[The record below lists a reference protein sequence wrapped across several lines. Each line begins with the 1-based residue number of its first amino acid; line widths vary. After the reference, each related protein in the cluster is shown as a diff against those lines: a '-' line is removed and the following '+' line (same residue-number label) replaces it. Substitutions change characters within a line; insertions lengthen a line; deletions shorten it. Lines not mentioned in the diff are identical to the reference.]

1 MARLIAY
8 RSIYAL
14 LLLVIASFVVFYGM
28 RLAPGDVADVISSHP
43 TGQLTVERVREDLGL
58 NEPIFVQYF
67 TYMGELLRGD
77 LGISLI
83 NGEPISE
90 ILNSSIGYTLK
101 LAAVAALLSIG
112 LAIPLGVLAAWKRN
126 SIFDQGTMLI
136 AVIGM
141 GIPNFFLAVLLIQLF
156 AVKLQWL
163 PVAGYETPKHIIM
176 PALALA
182 AEALAIN
189 LRIVRSSVLEEL
201 GRDYVRTLKAKGLTN
216 NRILWV
222 HVLRN
227 SLPPVIALAGV
238 MMRTLLGYTLI
249 VETIFRWPGLGYQ
262 LVNAVLK
269 RDYTVA
275 QTLAILLTAAVIF
288 FNLLADL
295 AQQWADPRT
304 RGNTRST

>member
-14 LLLVIASFVVFYGM
+14 LLLVIASFAVFYGM

-43 TGQLTVERVREDLGL
+43 TGQLTVERIREDLGL

-90 ILNSSIGYTLK
+90 ILSSSVGYTLK

-112 LAIPLGVLAAWKRN
+112 LAVPLGVLAAWKRN
-126 SIFDQGTMLI
+126 SLFDQGTMLI

-156 AVKLQWL
+156 SVKLGWL
-163 PVAGYETPKHIIM
+163 PVAGYETPQHIIM

-189 LRIVRSSVLEEL
+189 LRVVRSSVLEEL
-201 GRDYVRTLKAKGLTN
+201 GRDYVRTLKAKGLSN
-216 NRILWV
+216 NRILWI

-227 SLPPVIALAGV
+227 SLPPVIALAGI

-304 RGNTRST
+304 RGGAGS

>member
-1 MARLIAY
+1 MARTIAY
-8 RSIYAL
+8 RLIYAL
-14 LLLVIASFVVFYGM
+14 VLLLIASFAVFFGM
-28 RLAPGDVADVISSHP
+28 RLAPGDVADVLSSHP

-58 NEPIFVQYF
+58 NRPILVQYAS
-67 TYMGELLRGD
+67 YMGDLLRGD

-83 NGEPISE
+83 NGQPIEE
-90 ILNSSIGYTLK
+90 ILRSSVGYTLR
-101 LAAVAALLSIG
+101 LALLAALLGIG
-112 LAIPLGVLAAWKRN
+112 LAIPLGVLAASRRN
-126 SIFDQGTMLI
+126 SIFDQGSMLI

-156 AVKLQWL
+156 TVKLQWL

-176 PALALA
+176 PAVVLA

-189 LRIVRSSVLEEL
+189 LRVVRSSVLEEL
-201 GRDYVRTLKAKGLTN
+201 SRDYVRTLKAKGLSSR
-216 NRILWV
+216 RILWV

-227 SLPPVIALAGV
+227 SLPPVIALAGI

-275 QTLAILLTAAVIF
+275 QTLAILLTAAVIL
-288 FNLLADL
+288 FNTLADL

-304 RGNTRST
+304 RTSRS

>member
-8 RSIYAL
+8 RTIYAL
-14 LLLVIASFVVFYGM
+14 ILLLIASFAVFYGM
-28 RLAPGDVADVISSHP
+28 RLAPGDVADVLSSHP
-43 TGQLTVERVREDLGL
+43 TGQLTVERIREELGL
-58 NEPIFVQYF
+58 NEPILVQYV
-67 TYMGELLRGD
+67 TYMGELLRGN
-77 LGISLI
+77 LGVSLI
-83 NGEPISE
+83 NGQPISD
-90 ILNSSIGYTLK
+90 ILDTSVGYTLR
-101 LAAVAALLSIG
+101 LAGLAALLSIG
-112 LAIPLGVLAAWKRN
+112 LAVPLGVIAAWKRN
-126 SIFDQGTMLI
+126 SLFDQGTMLI

-156 AVKLQWL
+156 SVKLQWL
-163 PVAGYETPKHIIM
+163 PVAGYETPRHIIM

-189 LRIVRSSVLEEL
+189 LRVVRSSVLEEL
-201 GRDYVRTLKAKGLTN
+201 GRDYVRTLHAKGLSN
-216 NRILWV
+216 NRILWM

-227 SLPPVIALAGV
+227 ALPPVIALAGI

-288 FNLLADL
+288 FNLLADV

-304 RGNTRST
+304 RGSTRSL

>member
-1 MARLIAY
+1 MARIIAY
-8 RSIYAL
+8 RSLYAVL
-14 LLLVIASFVVFYGM
+14 LLIAASFLVFYGM
-28 RLAPGDVADVISSHP
+28 RLAPGDVADVLSSHP
-43 TGQLTVERVREDLGL
+43 TGQLTVDRVREDLGL
-58 NEPIFVQYF
+58 NNPILVQYS
-67 TYMGELLRGD
+67 TYMKELLTGD
-77 LGISLI
+77 LGYSLI
-83 NGEPISE
+83 TGEPISD
-90 ILNSSIGYTLK
+90 ILRTSTGYSLR
-101 LAAVAALLSIG
+101 LALLAGLLSIG
-112 LAIPLGVLAAWKRN
+112 LAIPLGVLAAAKRN
-126 SIFDQGTMLI
+126 SIFDQGTMLL
-136 AVIGM
+136 AVLGM

-156 AVKLQWL
+156 TVRLGWL

-176 PALALA
+176 PALVLA

-189 LRIVRSSVLEEL
+189 LRVVRSSVLEEL
-201 GRDYVRTLKAKGLTN
+201 GRDYVRTLKSKGLSS

-275 QTLAILLTAAVIF
+275 QTLAILLTAAVIL
-288 FNLLADL
+288 FNTLADL
-295 AQQWADPRT
+295 LQQWADPRT
-304 RGNTRST
+304 RGKGRA

>member
-1 MARLIAY
+1 MARIIAY
-8 RSIYAL
+8 RSLYAVL
-14 LLLVIASFVVFYGM
+14 LLIAASFLVFYGM
-28 RLAPGDVADVISSHP
+28 RLAPGDVADVLSSHP
-43 TGQLTVERVREDLGL
+43 TGQLTVDRVREDLGL
-58 NEPIFVQYF
+58 NNPILVQYT
-67 TYMGELLRGD
+67 TYMKELLTGD
-77 LGISLI
+77 LGFSLI
-83 NGEPISE
+83 TGEPISD
-90 ILNSSIGYTLK
+90 ILQTSAGYTLR
-101 LAAVAALLSIG
+101 LALLAGLLSIG
-112 LAIPLGVLAAWKRN
+112 LAIPLGVLAAARRN
-126 SIFDQGTMLI
+126 SVFDQGTMLL
-136 AVIGM
+136 AVLGM

-156 AVKLQWL
+156 TVRLGWL

-176 PALALA
+176 PALVLA

-189 LRIVRSSVLEEL
+189 LRVVRSSVLEEL
-201 GRDYVRTLKAKGLTN
+201 GRDYVRTLKSKGLSR

-275 QTLAILLTAAVIF
+275 QTLAILLTAAVIL
-288 FNLLADL
+288 FNTLADL
-295 AQQWADPRT
+295 LQQWADPRT
-304 RGNTRST
+304 RSKGRS

>member
-1 MARLIAY
+1 MARTIAY
-8 RSIYAL
+8 RSLYAVIL
-14 LLLVIASFVVFYGM
+14 LLASSFLVFYGM
-28 RLAPGDVADVISSHP
+28 RLAPGDVADVLSSHP
-43 TGQLTVERVREDLGL
+43 TGQLTVERIREDLGL
-58 NEPIFVQYF
+58 NKPILVQYA
-67 TYMGELLRGD
+67 TYMRELLSGN
-77 LGISLI
+77 LGVSLI

-90 ILNSSIGYTLK
+90 ILSTSVGYTLR
-101 LAAVAALLSIG
+101 LAALAALLSIG
-112 LAIPLGVLAAWKRN
+112 LAIPLGALSAARRN
-126 SIFDQGTMLI
+126 SLFDQGTMLL

-156 AVKLQWL
+156 TVRLGWL

-176 PALALA
+176 PAIVLA

-189 LRIVRSSVLEEL
+189 LRVVRSSVLDEL
-201 GRDYVRTLKAKGLTN
+201 SRDYVRTLKAKGLTDR
-216 NRILWV
+216 RILWV

-227 SLPPVIALAGV
+227 SLPPVIALAGI

-275 QTLAILLTAAVIF
+275 QTLAILLTAVVIL
-288 FNLLADL
+288 FNTLADL
-295 AQQWADPRT
+295 LQQWADPRT
-304 RGNTRST
+304 RSKAGM

>member
-1 MARLIAY
+1 MARTIAY
-8 RSIYAL
+8 RGFYAV
-14 LLLVIASFVVFYGM
+14 LLLVASSFIVFYGM
-28 RLAPGDVADVISSHP
+28 RLAPGDVADVIASHP

-58 NEPIFVQYF
+58 NNPLLVQYAH
-67 TYMGELLRGD
+67 YMGDLLTGD

-83 NGEPISE
+83 TGEPIAE
-90 ILNSSIGYTLK
+90 ILRTSSIYTLK
-101 LAAVAALLSIG
+101 LAALAALLSIG
-112 LAIPLGVLAAWKRN
+112 LAIPLGILAAAKRN
-126 SIFDQGTMLI
+126 SLFDQATMLV

-156 AVKLQWL
+156 TVRLGWL

-176 PALALA
+176 PALVLA

-189 LRIVRSSVLEEL
+189 LRVVRSSALEEL
-201 GRDYVRTLKAKGLTN
+201 SRDYVRTLKAKGMTN
-216 NRILWV
+216 SRILWV

-227 SLPPVIALAGV
+227 SLPPVIALAGI

-269 RDYTVA
+269 RDYTLA
-275 QTLAILLTAAVIF
+275 QTLAILLTAAVIL
-288 FNLLADL
+288 FNTIADL
-295 AQQWADPRT
+295 LQQWADPRT
-304 RGNTRST
+304 RGGSGH

>member
-1 MARLIAY
+1 MARTIAY
-8 RSIYAL
+8 RLIYAL
-14 LLLVIASFVVFYGM
+14 VLLLIASFAVFFGM
-28 RLAPGDVADVISSHP
+28 RLAPGDVADVLSSHP

-58 NEPIFVQYF
+58 NRPILVQYAS
-67 TYMGELLRGD
+67 YMGDLLRGD

-83 NGEPISE
+83 NGQPIEE
-90 ILNSSIGYTLK
+90 ILRSSVGYTLR
-101 LAAVAALLSIG
+101 LALLAALLGIG
-112 LAIPLGVLAAWKRN
+112 LAIPLGVLAASRRN
-126 SIFDQGTMLI
+126 SIFDQGSMLI

-156 AVKLQWL
+156 TVKLQWL

-176 PALALA
+176 PAVVLA

-189 LRIVRSSVLEEL
+189 LRVVRSSVLEEL
-201 GRDYVRTLKAKGLTN
+201 SRDYVRTLKAKGLSSR
-216 NRILWV
+216 RILWV

-227 SLPPVIALAGV
+227 SLPPVIALAGI

-275 QTLAILLTAAVIF
+275 QTLAILLTAAVIL
-288 FNLLADL
+288 FNTLADL

-304 RGNTRST
+304 RTTRS

>member
-1 MARLIAY
+1 MARTIVYRTLYAVVLLIA
-8 RSIYAL
+8 
-14 LLLVIASFVVFYGM
+14 ASFLVFYGM
-28 RLAPGDVADVISSHP
+28 RLAPGDVADVLSSHP
-43 TGQLTVERVREDLGL
+43 TGQVTVERIREDLGL
-58 NEPIFVQYF
+58 NKPILTQYA
-67 TYMGELLRGD
+67 TYMEDLLSGN
-77 LGISLI
+77 LGVSLI
-83 NGEPISE
+83 TGTPIEE
-90 ILNSSIGYTLK
+90 ILRTSTGYTLK
-101 LAAVAALLSIG
+101 LAILAAILSIG
-112 LAIPLGVLAAWKRN
+112 LAIPLGVLAASKRN
-126 SIFDQGTMLI
+126 SLFDQSTMLL

-156 AVKLQWL
+156 TVRLGWL

-176 PALALA
+176 PAIVLA

-189 LRIVRSSVLEEL
+189 LRVVRSSVLEEL
-201 GRDYVRTLKAKGLTN
+201 GRDYVRTLKAKGLTT

-227 SLPPVIALAGV
+227 ALPPVIALAAI

-275 QTLAILLTAAVIF
+275 QTLAILLTAAVII
-288 FNLLADL
+288 FNAMADL
-295 AQQWADPRT
+295 LQQWADPRT
-304 RGNTRST
+304 RRGAGA

>member
-14 LLLVIASFVVFYGM
+14 LLLVIASFAVFYGM

-43 TGQLTVERVREDLGL
+43 TGQLTVERIREDLGL

-90 ILNSSIGYTLK
+90 ILSSSVGYTLK

-112 LAIPLGVLAAWKRN
+112 LAVPLGVLAAWKRN
-126 SIFDQGTMLI
+126 SLFDQGTMLI

-156 AVKLQWL
+156 SVKLGWL
-163 PVAGYETPKHIIM
+163 PVAGYETPQHIIM

-189 LRIVRSSVLEEL
+189 LRVVRSSVLEEL
-201 GRDYVRTLKAKGLTN
+201 GRDYVRTLKAKGLSN
-216 NRILWV
+216 NRILWI

-227 SLPPVIALAGV
+227 SLPPVIALAGI

-304 RGNTRST
+304 RGDAGS

>member
-1 MARLIAY
+1 MARTIAY
-8 RSIYAL
+8 RTAYAL
-14 LLLVIASFVVFYGM
+14 ILLVAASFVVFYGM
-28 RLAPGDVADVISSHP
+28 RLAPGDVADVLSSHP

-58 NEPIFVQYF
+58 NEPLLVQYT
-67 TYMGELLRGD
+67 TYMGELLRGE
-77 LGISLI
+77 LGVSLI
-83 NGEPISE
+83 NGQPISD
-90 ILNSSIGYTLK
+90 ILSNSIGYTIR

-126 SIFDQGTMLI
+126 SLFDQSTLMI

-156 AVKLQWL
+156 SVRLQWL

-176 PALALA
+176 PAIVLA

-189 LRIVRSSVLEEL
+189 LRVVRSSVLEEL
-201 GRDYVRTLKAKGLTN
+201 GKDYVRTLKAKGLTN

-227 SLPPVIALAGV
+227 ALPPVIALAAI
-238 MMRTLLGYTLI
+238 MMRTLIGYTLI

-275 QTLAILLTAAVIF
+275 QTLAILLTAVVIL
-288 FNLLADL
+288 FNTMADL
-295 AQQWADPRT
+295 LQQWADPRT
-304 RGNTRST
+304 RTKVSS